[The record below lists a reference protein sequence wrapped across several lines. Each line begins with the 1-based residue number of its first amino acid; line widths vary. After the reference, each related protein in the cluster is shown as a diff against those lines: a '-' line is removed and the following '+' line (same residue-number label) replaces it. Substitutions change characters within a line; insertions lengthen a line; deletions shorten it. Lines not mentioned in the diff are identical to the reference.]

1 MKREIGF
8 RAWNKHTITMLKSVA
23 ILGLWENFV
32 TGFDRDW
39 IHNSQ
44 DWGNQEDFAYDFDL
58 MQSTGIKDMNK
69 VTIYEGDILEGISN
83 NEFSKGDINN
93 YEVIWGVDHWHI
105 DGTHFSLQE
114 LFNYCNN
121 KIKVVG
127 NIYETPKLFRGRS

>member
-1 MKREIGF
+1 MKREIKF
-8 RAWNKHTITMLKSVA
+8 RAWNKHTNTMLKSVA
-23 ILGLWENFV
+23 ILGIWENFV

-58 MQSTGIKDMNK
+58 MQSTGIKDINE

-93 YEVIWGVDHWHI
+93 YEVI
-105 DGTHFSLQE
+105 
-114 LFNYCNN
+114 
-121 KIKVVG
+121 
-127 NIYETPKLFRGRS
+127 